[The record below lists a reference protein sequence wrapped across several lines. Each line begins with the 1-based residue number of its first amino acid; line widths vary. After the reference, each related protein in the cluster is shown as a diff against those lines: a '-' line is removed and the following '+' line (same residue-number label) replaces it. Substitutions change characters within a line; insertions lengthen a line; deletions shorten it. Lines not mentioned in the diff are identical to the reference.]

1 MIGRAISAVRHVRFR
16 LWARTVDARLRR
28 LGGRF
33 ILDAPQTPRYL
44 GLPRVEIDEGGGTL
58 TLRVGRE
65 CKLGRDVVFDLAP
78 RQDGTIELGD
88 RVTLQN
94 GVRLQPWGGAIRL
107 GDGAQVRDNCEL
119 KSRGEL
125 VLAARVILGRHV
137 TLHANERIELH
148 TCVGLAERVTV
159 MDSDHGFDGSDTF
172 FMDQPVH
179 SDPVVIEH
187 NVFLGTNV
195 VVLRGT
201 TIGRN
206 AVAAAGAVL
215 TGGEYPAGWLVGGI
229 PARPLK
235 PLAAQLEAPATPPA

>member
-1 MIGRAISAVRHVRFR
+1 VLGRALALTRHVRFR
-16 LWARTVDARLRR
+16 LWARATDARLRR

-33 ILDAPQTPRYL
+33 ILDAPHTPRYL

-58 TLRVGRE
+58 TLRIGRD
-65 CKLGRDVVFDLAP
+65 CKLGRDVVLDLAA
-78 RQDGTIELGD
+78 RQDGVIELGD

-94 GVRLQPWGGAIRL
+94 NVRLQPWGGAIRL
-107 GDGAQVRDNCEL
+107 RDGAQVRDGCEL

-125 VLAARVILGRHV
+125 VVGERAILGRHV

-159 MDSDHGFDGSDTF
+159 MDSDHGFDGTDTF
-172 FMDQPVH
+172 FMDQPVRT
-179 SDPVVIEH
+179 DPVVIEH
-187 NVFLGTNV
+187 NVFLATNV
-195 VVLRGT
+195 VVLRGST
-201 TIGRN
+201 VGRN

-215 TGGEYPAGWLVGGI
+215 TGGEYPPGWLVGGI

-235 PLAAQLEAPATPPA
+235 PLGAQLQAPAG